1 VRQEFYRAYLGM
13 SGRGLVILSIGK
25 GYRLPGQ
32 SLYPNLWTALYL
44 DGPAIVETYYAAWS
58 PGSVLTISGSGWAPV
73 DSADFKS
80 VGRHP
85 AVSTVGSTP
94 MRSRQ
99 ANFGSFRGYVR
110 GT

>member
-1 VRQEFYRAYLGM
+1 MIY
-13 SGRGLVILSIGK
+13 
-25 GYRLPGQ
+25 
-32 SLYPNLWTALYL
+32 
-44 DGPAIVETYYAAWS
+44 
-58 PGSVLTISGSGWAPV
+58 GSGWAPV

-99 ANFGSFRGYVR
+99 DKFDGF
-110 GT
+110 